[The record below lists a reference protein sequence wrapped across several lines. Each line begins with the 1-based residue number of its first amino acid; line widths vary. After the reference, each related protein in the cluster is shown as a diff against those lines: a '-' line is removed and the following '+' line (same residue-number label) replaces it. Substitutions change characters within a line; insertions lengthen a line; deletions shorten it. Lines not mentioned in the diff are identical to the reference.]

1 MPDTQYFYADGNE
14 QRGPHTAAEI
24 VALRLPPQ
32 TLVWHEGMGDWQRL
46 DSVAELMPPRP
57 APTLQQGFTMT
68 GIGTVQ
74 QPPPYA
80 TPVNYGL
87 PPRDSSKKVAAGV
100 FGILLGGFGVH
111 KFILGYTTP
120 GLIMCLV
127 SVLTCGMGLG
137 VFWIIGIIEGII
149 YLSKSDEEFYTTY
162 VLNKREWF

>member
-1 MPDTQYFYADGNE
+1 
-14 QRGPHTAAEI
+14 
-24 VALRLPPQ
+24 
-32 TLVWHEGMGDWQRL
+32 
-46 DSVAELMPPRP
+46 
-57 APTLQQGFTMT
+57 MT

-127 SVLTCGMGLG
+127 SGLI
-137 VFWIIGIIEGII
+137 VVKHHQNIGRLLAGTEYRFG
-149 YLSKSDEEFYTTY
+149 SKKKVVSEPPTDSGKDAE
-162 VLNKREWF
+162 